1 MGLTERHWTKGKP
14 FARSGAASLHKPDGL
29 DIIDHANVRDVYQ
42 HATLLDLCGI
52 NTRFQARLNAYGI
65 FTPTEFFAASLET
78 LKMQVSEAFAATTC
92 IYGCGDGRFTPSIFS
107 GKALGVP
114 TPCKNRPMIIAR

>member
-78 LKMQVSEAFAATTC
+78 LKMQVFRSVCGYYLYLRLRGWE
-92 IYGCGDGRFTPSIFS
+92 IYAVDFQRKGFGSS
-107 GKALGVP
+107 YAL
-114 TPCKNRPMIIAR
+114 